1 MGTQTAPLFFYHPFC
16 LIKLAFYIVW
26 VIWIVCRV
34 SAVYMV
40 YVFGNLDNL
49 HGFGGLSSL
58 VIFGNVGNLYG
69 LGSLGT
75 APAPHG
81 LSEQPL
87 GRDKPPLAW
96 NLAVVSSFSL
106 STILASFRNILPQ
119 WQGAVRRTAGRVRL
133 FMRGFGLRCRRPPVC
148 HCHESGN

>member
-49 HGFGGLSSL
+49 HGFGGLSGL
-58 VIFGNVGNLYG
+58 VVFGNVGNLYG

-75 APAPHG
+75 AGGDRSGSARTFGTASWPG
-81 LSEQPL
+81 QTPL
-87 GRDKPPLAW
+87 GLE
-96 NLAVVSSFSL
+96 S
-106 STILASFRNILPQ
+106 
-119 WQGAVRRTAGRVRL
+119 GRCFL
-133 FMRGFGLRCRRPPVC
+133 FLFEYDFGLF
-148 HCHESGN
+148 